1 MFNLAVANV
10 NTENDHIC
18 SVCELELEI
27 VAFACVSYVPFC
39 VQTCEIFCSSLCS
52 EFGTMAENGA
62 WAQLV
67 STTDVE
73 MEHIPLTANKITI
86 GRNRGMTVVFHSL
99 VCFQD
104 RHFFL
109 IKSECSVIN
118 KLVDLSH

>member
-1 MFNLAVANV
+1 
-10 NTENDHIC
+10 
-18 SVCELELEI
+18 
-27 VAFACVSYVPFC
+27 
-39 VQTCEIFCSSLCS
+39 
-52 EFGTMAENGA
+52 MAENGA

-99 VCFQD
+99 VCSQD

-109 IKSECSVIN
+109 IKSKCSVIN
-118 KLVDLSH
+118 KLVYLSH